1 MTGWTQLEGAPDA
14 IGSEGGRIRVDE
26 EHPLGARITLEEGG
40 TIAPWS
46 ITCGVYGWMMHTVFC
61 SSEIECRETYQGMK
75 AGLDAIMDMIPRN
88 DDLDAEAQ
96 TEAVADAIQVFIARF
111 P

>member
-1 MTGWTQLEGAPDA
+1 
-14 IGSEGGRIRVDE
+14 
-26 EHPLGARITLEEGG
+26 
-40 TIAPWS
+40 
-46 ITCGVYGWMMHTVFC
+46 
-61 SSEIECRETYQGMK
+61 MK

-96 TEAVADAIQVFIARF
+96 TEAVADAIQVFVARF